1 MKKFTLFFSALLF
14 SMMSFA
20 GVVTFDADADKG
32 NAGTDSN
39 NAAAYTITKGGVTVE
54 VSSGILGTYNNEMH
68 YRIYKNQTLKI
79 TSTAG
84 NITSVEFTCTANGDT
99 KYGPGC
105 FTVDGGDYT
114 YAEAVGTWTGSATEI
129 TFTAATNQVRA
140 SQIVVT
146 IDGEVGETPEQPE
159 TPEEPETPVTPENPE
174 GVITCAEAVA
184 ICEATGETATTETY
198 TIRGYVTEIKEAYTD
213 QYKNVS
219 CWMADEKG
227 GGQVFLAFR
236 VKPINA
242 ADQAVKVNDYIEVK
256 GALVN
261 YYGNTPETTA
271 GGSMTIITAG
281 EGGETPEEPETPVT
295 PENPEG
301 VITCAEAVAIC
312 EATGETATTETYTIR
327 GYVTE
332 IKEAYTDQYKN
343 VSCWMADEKGGGQ
356 VFLAF
361 RVKPIN
367 AADQAVKVND
377 YIEVKGALVNY
388 YGNTPETTAG
398 GSMTIITAGEGGETP
413 EEPET
418 PVTPETPEG
427 AIVFDADVDQGNAG
441 TDSNNAAAY
450 EVEKNGVTMT
460 VSSGILGTF
469 NNEVHYRIYKNQTL
483 TLTSTVGNI
492 VKVEFTCTADG
503 DTKYGPGGFTVTEG
517 EYGHTGGAVGT
528 WTGSASEIVFSAS
541 VNQVRASQVV
551 VTIEGGATPDTDVV
565 NVTDMQYAD
574 AYYMEEDGV
583 AYWDIQMYNVD
594 EATEEI
600 VVPIV
605 LLGVE
610 AKSKT
615 ALNGT
620 YDMFDAFYGDSIDV
634 DTYDLF
640 GIAMDAE
647 TVGTLTIKNVNEEG
661 DYSFVGSFVGEDG
674 KTYKINTVANV
685 YAEDDA
691 TEEVI
696 ELKEEGTDEPGDD
709 PVTPPTPP
717 TTDGAVTFDADVDQG
732 NAGTDSNNAAAYTIT
747 KSGVTMEVS
756 SGILGTYN
764 NEMHYRVYKN
774 QTLTL
779 TSTVGKIVKVEFTCT
794 ANDAEKYGPGCFTV
808 DGGDYTYA
816 GPVGTWTG
824 SADAIVFTASSNQVR
839 ATQVVVTL
847 ASTGTGVEDVV
858 TVEVPVKVIEN
869 GQLMIIRGENVYNVL
884 GAQVK

>member
-114 YAEAVGTWTGSATEI
+114 YADAVGTWTGSATEI

-146 IDGEVGETPEQPE
+146 IDGEVGETPEQP
-159 TPEEPETPVTPENPE
+159 
-174 GVITCAEAVA
+174 
-184 ICEATGETATTETY
+184 
-198 TIRGYVTEIKEAYTD
+198 
-213 QYKNVS
+213 
-219 CWMADEKG
+219 
-227 GGQVFLAFR
+227 
-236 VKPINA
+236 
-242 ADQAVKVNDYIEVK
+242 
-256 GALVN
+256 
-261 YYGNTPETTA
+261 
-271 GGSMTIITAG
+271 
-281 EGGETPEEPETPVT
+281 ETPEEPETPVT

-551 VTIEGGATPDTDVV
+551 VTIEGGATPTDVV
-565 NVTDMQYAD
+565 NVKDLAYAD
-574 AYYMEEDGV
+574 AYYMEEEGV

-594 EATEEI
+594 ETGEYYEM
-600 VVPIV
+600 PIV
-605 LLGVE
+605 FLGVE

-620 YDMFDAFYGDSIDV
+620 YDLLLALYGETINEETYEVDGVYNDA
-634 DTYDLF
+634 T
-640 GIAMDAE
+640 IAA
-647 TVGTLTIKNVNEEG
+647 TLTIKNVDN
-661 DYSFVGSFVGEDG
+661 DNNYSFVGTFVGEDG

-685 YAEDDA
+685 YAEEDA
-691 TEEVI
+691 TEEEI
-696 ELKEEGTDEPGDD
+696 ELQEEGAEEPET

-847 ASTGTGVEDVV
+847 ETTITGVEDVV

>member
-39 NAAAYTITKGGVTVE
+39 NAAAYAITKDGVTVE

-84 NITSVEFTCTANGDT
+84 NITSVEFTCTGNGSE

-146 IDGEVGETPEQPE
+146 IDGEIGETPEQPE
-159 TPEEPETPVTPENPE
+159 TPEEPETPETPA
-174 GVITCAEAVA
+174 GVITCAEALA
-184 ICEATGETATTETY
+184 ICLETGETSTTETY
-198 TIRGYVTEIKEAYTD
+198 TIRGYVTEIKTAYSE
-213 QYKNVS
+213 QYGNIS
-219 CWMADEKG
+219 LWLADTPD
-227 GGQVFLAFR
+227 GGQVLQAYR
-236 VKPINA
+236 VKPVNTADINV
-242 ADQAVKVNDYIEVK
+242 AVGDYVEVV
-256 GALVN
+256 GTLVN
-261 YYGNTPETTA
+261 YMGNTPEVNA
-271 GGSMTIITAG
+271 GG
-281 EGGETPEEPETPVT
+281 
-295 PENPEG
+295 
-301 VITCAEAVAIC
+301 
-312 EATGETATTETYTIR
+312 TY
-327 GYVTE
+327 
-332 IKEAYTDQYKN
+332 
-343 VSCWMADEKGGGQ
+343 
-356 VFLAF
+356 
-361 RVKPIN
+361 
-367 AADQAVKVND
+367 
-377 YIEVKGALVNY
+377 
-388 YGNTPETTAG
+388 
-398 GSMTIITAGEGGETP
+398 TIITAGEGGETP

-427 AIVFDADVDQGNAG
+427 AIVFDADEDMGNAS
-441 TDSNNAAAY
+441 TDYNNAAAY
-450 EVEKNGVTMT
+450 EVEKNGVIMS
-460 VSSGILGTF
+460 VSSGVIGTY
-469 NNEVHYRIYKNQTL
+469 NNENHYRIYKNQTL
-483 TLTSTVGNI
+483 VLTSTVGNI
-492 VKVEFTCTADG
+492 TSVQFTCTANNDE
-503 DTKYGPGGFTVTEG
+503 KYGPGCFTVDGGDYT
-517 EYGHTGGAVGT
+517 YSGAVGT
-528 WTGSASEIVFSAS
+528 WTGSAAEITFSAAA
-541 VNQVRASQVV
+541 NQVRATQIV

-565 NVTDMQYAD
+565 NVTDMQYAN
-574 AYYMEEDGV
+574 AYYIEEDGS
-583 AYWDIQMYNVD
+583 AYWDIMMYNVD
-594 EATEEI
+594 ETGEYYEM
-600 VVPIV
+600 PIV
-605 LLGVE
+605 FLGVE

-620 YDMFDAFYGDSIDV
+620 YDLLLALYGETINEETYEVDGVYNDA
-634 DTYDLF
+634 T
-640 GIAMDAE
+640 IAA
-647 TVGTLTIKNVNEEG
+647 TLTIKNVDN
-661 DYSFVGSFVGEDG
+661 DNNYSFVGTFVGEDG

-808 DGGDYTYA
+808 DGGEYTYA
-816 GPVGTWTG
+816 GAVGTWTG
-824 SADAIVFTASSNQVR
+824 SADAIVFTASTNQVR